1 MAGRND
7 PGVKSVTAI
16 FNHYKRQGVRTELM
30 GARFRNI
37 GQIAALDPAMDPGA
51 ARAMTLTGVHYDT
64 NGVREAPDEDAMA
77 SDKLADGMRLFAAD
91 SVKLEALIQRR
102 SG

>member
-51 ARAMTLTGVHYDT
+51 ARAMTLTEVHYDA
-64 NGVREAPDEDAMA
+64 NGVR
-77 SDKLADGMRLFAAD
+77 
-91 SVKLEALIQRR
+91 
-102 SG
+102 